1 MSSTLFIHH
10 THFDQHSVPPDHP
23 ESPLRSLAIETRL
36 RQSGLW
42 QDLSVQY
49 AVSTDK
55 EKMKLVHKAG
65 YIDQLYQISPAKGLI
80 YADPDTPLTFDTLKA
95 SEEAAG
101 AGMQAVD
108 LVLSGLYKNAF
119 CAVRPPGHHAEPN
132 KTLGFCF
139 VNNIAIAAQYA
150 LSKPEINRVL
160 IFDFDVHHA
169 NGTVEIFKDR
179 DDVMVIS
186 SFQHPFFPNS
196 HWDVISDNIINI
208 PLEAETASTRFR
220 RTIEPKFIKAAS
232 TFKPDLVLISAGFD
246 AHTDD
251 PMGEIDLI
259 QDDYFWLGKIAMSI
273 AKTYSKGRVISMLEG
288 GYNLEALANSAHE
301 HIRALRN
308 L

>member
-10 THFDQHSVPPDHP
+10 THFDQHEVPPDHP

-36 RQSGLW
+36 RQTGLW
-42 QDLSVQY
+42 QDLVIQN
-49 AVSTDK
+49 AISTDK
-55 EKMKLVHKAG
+55 DSLKLVHKPG
-65 YIDQLYQISPAKGLI
+65 YIDQLYQIAPSKGLI

-169 NGTVEIFKDR
+169 NGTIEIFKDR

-196 HWDVISDNIINI
+196 HWDVKSDNIVNI

-220 RTIEPKFIKAAS
+220 RIVEPKFIKAAS
-232 TFKPDLVLISAGFD
+232 AFKPDLVLISAGFD

-259 QDDYFWLGKIAMSI
+259 QDDYFWLGKIALSI